1 MRRRGGWGV
10 WGVGPRIVVSTTV
23 VAFVMAVI
31 ARHYPGLLISMR
43 RPPVAR
49 LAGTGLLAAAVAI
62 WFVVISLVRSA
73 YVHDRLVTNGVF
85 AHVRNPIY
93 SVFIFLA
100 CPGLVL
106 FLWSWPGV
114 ALPLLAYSLY
124 RLFIPAE
131 EAVLR
136 QRFGQEYDAYLRRV
150 PGLVPAWRGR
160 PAAPPAMK
168 GGGAGR

>member
-23 VAFVMAVI
+23 VALVLAVI
-31 ARHYPGLLISMR
+31 TQHYPALLISMR

-49 LAGTGLLAAAVAI
+49 IAGTALIAAAVAI

-73 YVHDRLVTNGVF
+73 YVHDQLVTSGVF

-93 SVFIFLA
+93 SVFIFLT

-106 FLWSWPGV
+106 FLWSWPAF

-131 EAVLR
+131 EAVLLE
-136 QRFGQEYDAYLRRV
+136 RFGWEYAAYRRRV

-160 PAAPPAMK
+160 PAPPPAMK